1 MKLYNTLSRKKE
13 EFKPIEEGKVKMYV
27 CGPTVYN
34 FIHIGNARPFI
45 IFDTLRRYLEY
56 RGYDVT
62 YVQNFT
68 DVDDKII
75 KRSHEEHITP
85 EEVANK
91 YIKEYFVDADGLGIK
106 RASVHPQ
113 VTDNIEQIIAFVK
126 ELEDKGYAYAVNGD
140 VYFDTKKFKDY
151 GKLSGIKQ
159 EELEAGARI
168 EVNDQKRHPMDFVL
182 WKAKK
187 EGEPGWASPWGE
199 GRPGWHIECSVMS
212 NRYLGETIDIHAG
225 GQDLKFPHHE
235 NEIAQSEARSGK
247 TFSNYWLHNEYIN
260 VNNEKMSKSLGNFF
274 TVREISEIYDLEVV
288 RLFML
293 STHYRNPINFSDEIL
308 NQSKAG
314 LERLYNAKEKAEF
327 TINNLEDTKMT
338 EEEMKL
344 QEELAGFRQK
354 FIDAMDDDVN
364 TADAVSAIFEL
375 AKFMNSNITENS
387 SKEFAQKALDEFN
400 ELTGVL
406 NIVNKDKKEDILD
419 EEIEKLIEQRTEA
432 KKNKNFQLADEIRQQ
447 LLDKGIVLEDTRQ
460 GVKWKRA

>member
-1 MKLYNTLSRKKE
+1 MIGKE
-13 EFKPIEEGKVKMYV
+13 FGGK
-27 CGPTVYN
+27 
-34 FIHIGNARPFI
+34 
-45 IFDTLRRYLEY
+45 
-56 RGYDVT
+56 
-62 YVQNFT
+62 
-68 DVDDKII
+68 
-75 KRSHEEHITP
+75 
-85 EEVANK
+85 
-91 YIKEYFVDADGLGIK
+91 
-106 RASVHPQ
+106 
-113 VTDNIEQIIAFVK
+113 
-126 ELEDKGYAYAVNGD
+126 
-140 VYFDTKKFKDY
+140 
-151 GKLSGIKQ
+151 
-159 EELEAGARI
+159 
-168 EVNDQKRHPMDFVL
+168 
-182 WKAKK
+182 
-187 EGEPGWASPWGE
+187 
-199 GRPGWHIECSVMS
+199 
-212 NRYLGETIDIHAG
+212 IDIHG
-225 GQDLKFPHHE
+225 GGTDLQFPHHE
-235 NEIAQSEARSGK
+235 NEIAQSICMNGHSLA
-247 TFSNYWLHNEYIN
+247 NYWMHVGRLGL
-260 VNNEKMSKSLGNFF
+260 NNEKMSKSLGNFF

-327 TINNLEDTKMT
+327 TINNLKDSKMT
-338 EEEMKL
+338 EEEAKL
-344 QEELAGFRQK
+344 QDELASFRQK

-375 AKFMNSNITENS
+375 AKFMNRTENS